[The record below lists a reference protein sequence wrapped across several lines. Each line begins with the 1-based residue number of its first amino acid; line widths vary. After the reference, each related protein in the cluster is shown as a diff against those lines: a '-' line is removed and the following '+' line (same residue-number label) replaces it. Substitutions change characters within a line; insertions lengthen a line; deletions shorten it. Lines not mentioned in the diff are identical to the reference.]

1 MRRLTLLLAVVVAV
15 SLLAAPTF
23 GQTGGSGYSRA
34 PRPPVFV
41 QVIAADAPGYMQTG
55 GPPDRY
61 LCSAT
66 NAIAQIQAANDAVS
80 AGGGGKVVLSPGIF
94 DFASG
99 VGTAYEGTCTTST
112 VGNNTKLTVS
122 SWGTGSQSD
131 VTVGDIVRV
140 RHDGA
145 GTDPAT
151 NNDDV
156 PMTVTATTASP
167 DTLTLDGL
175 FDSNY
180 DPDTLT
186 VRRITPCVTIS
197 ANVTLQGAGVLATR
211 LRPMDGVDAA
221 AIILDYAASGI
232 SLRDFHIKPQS
243 DAASYDEREC
253 GIIVPNGCN
262 EVDIRNVSAW
272 YLAGDGFVFNNGHG
286 VRIQGDSWTERNRG
300 RGIIAAG
307 LSELIIDGHMATVNY
322 KDNILLK
329 QCRDCSITNCYG
341 TLDTAGMWWLRIQN
355 SNATSITNNRVV
367 LSSAADQGAFVVTTG
382 YANTIA
388 NNTFRMESASTTA
401 ILLQAGTPQRLALI
415 GNGFFLQAASTIG
428 IDINGSYRN
437 TIAGNVFYPSG
448 SGSDAIDNTAP
459 LSARN
464 IVQNNGNVLW
474 EDRASYCK
482 AVDSGAGITQR
493 YAVESVTGGGINEVQ
508 HATAAKSGRFLGV
521 ALSAI
526 GADATGDIV
535 TQGMVHNGPIDT
547 TDAAGRTIAVGDELT
562 ISGTLAGGLVEAA
575 GGEVVV
581 AIAQEAQTAGPDGMY
596 TDQKMYLLG
605 LANHYLAQ

>member
-1 MRRLTLLLAVVVAV
+1 MKKPTIIFSAVVAV
-15 SLLAAPTF
+15 ALLAAPAF
-23 GQTGGSGYSRA
+23 GQPGYRRG
-34 PRPPVFV
+34 PRPPMVI
-41 QVIAADAPGYMQTG
+41 QVIASNAPNHMRTG

-61 LCSAT
+61 LCNAT
-66 NAIAQIQAANDAVS
+66 EAQVQIQAAADAIETAGVGGTVELS
-80 AGGGGKVVLSPGIF
+80 AGTFNF
-94 DFASG
+94 DTAT
-99 VGTAYEGTCTTST
+99 GTAYEGTCTTST
-112 VGNNTKLTVS
+112 VSNYTKLTVS
-122 SWGTGSQSD
+122 SWGTGSQAD

-145 GTDPAT
+145 GTDPAD
-151 NNDDV
+151 NDDDV
-156 PMTVTATTASP
+156 AMTVTATTASP
-167 DTLTLDGL
+167 DTLTLHGL
-175 FDSNY
+175 FSTNY

-186 VRRITPCVTIS
+186 VRRVTACVYVPSEVTIEG
-197 ANVTLQGAGVLATR
+197 QGVFATR
-211 LRPMDGVDAA
+211 IRPTDGLDAA
-221 AIILDYAASGI
+221 AFILDYAGHAI
-232 SLRDFHIKPQS
+232 TLRNFDIKPQS

-253 GIIVPNGCN
+253 GIIVPDGCN
-262 EVDIRNVSAW
+262 EVEIQTVSAW
-272 YLAGDGFVFNNGHG
+272 YLGGDGFVFNNGHG
-286 VRIQGDSWTERNRG
+286 VRLYGDTWSERNRG
-300 RGIIAAG
+300 RGVVAVG
-307 LSELIIDGHMATVNY
+307 LNELIINGHMATVNY

-341 TLDTAGMWWLRIQN
+341 TLDTAGMWWLRVQN
-355 SNATSITNNRVV
+355 SNATSLTNNRVV
-367 LSSAADQGAFVVTTG
+367 LNSAADQGAFVVTGG

-401 ILLQAGTPQRLALI
+401 ILLQAGTAQRLALI

-428 IDINGSYRN
+428 IDINGSYQN
-437 TIAGNVFYPSG
+437 TITGNAFYPFG

-464 IVQNNGNVLW
+464 IVQNNGNTLW

-547 TDAAGRTIAVGDELT
+547 TDAAGRTIAIGDELT
-562 ISGTLAGGLVEAA
+562 PSGTLAGGLVEAA

-605 LANHYLAQ
+605 LENHYLAQ